1 MAATSALPAPPGP
14 TAPPSTPAAHVPA
27 PAGASPLAAL
37 VARSPRLQAA
47 LRAPDSPRRIL
58 QARFPPAEFEEVAV
72 TFQKC
77 WRERCRRRSALM
89 GRGQVGGAA
98 ARRAEICSPLRAS
111 LHPHQLDG
119 VRWLFKA
126 FCRGGG
132 ILADDPGL
140 GKTLQTIAVVE
151 ALTRARLA
159 STVLVVVPA
168 NLVKNWEA
176 ELRRWLGRT
185 KFRLDVASACA
196 RTGAVQPPLPD
207 GAMHVQ
213 PHPAASTLV
222 LMPASTPR

>member
-1 MAATSALPAPPGP
+1 
-14 TAPPSTPAAHVPA
+14 
-27 PAGASPLAAL
+27 
-37 VARSPRLQAA
+37 
-47 LRAPDSPRRIL
+47 
-58 QARFPPAEFEEVAV
+58 
-72 TFQKC
+72 
-77 WRERCRRRSALM
+77 M

-185 KFRLDVASACA
+185 KFRLDVIVVGDPGLDAAEKLKQI
-196 RTGAVQPPLPD
+196 VD
-207 GAMHVQ
+207 GAPGTYRLGLV
-213 PHPAASTLV
+213 SYETLGRHARALSGGRALDALV
-222 LMPASTPR
+222 TDEAHRLRNNGVCLSVCELLSDSVRFFSLAVPRFLLCPETVS